1 MAPRCAARRR
11 GYRAPLFAR
20 AVTGPR
26 GAASNRAVTPTDVT
40 EEAMQDH
47 RTENAYWALRL
58 VFGLVPIVAGLDKFT
73 NLLTDWTQY
82 LSPLAVR
89 MLPVSPAT
97 FMGVVGVVEI
107 VVGLGVLA
115 GHARVFGWIAAAWL
129 AGIALNLLTT
139 GKFFDVAAR
148 DAALAVAAYALAR
161 LAPLHERVTVRRAAG
176 ERAPA
181 HA

>member
-1 MAPRCAARRR
+1 
-11 GYRAPLFAR
+11 
-20 AVTGPR
+20 
-26 GAASNRAVTPTDVT
+26 
-40 EEAMQDH
+40 MQDH

-89 MLPVSPAT
+89 MLPVSPHA

-107 VVGLGVLA
+107 VVGIGVLS
-115 GHARVFGWIAAAWL
+115 GYARVFGWIAAAWL
-129 AGIALNLLTT
+129 AAIALNLLTT

-161 LAPLHERVTVRRAAG
+161 LAPLHEGLAVRH
-176 ERAPA
+176 APREPASA